1 MKLKRVITPEYK
13 SVFDPENG
21 NFMRFGETENDDP
34 QYSPIGPE
42 LADIE
47 ISTICSVG
55 CKHCYKSNTSMGKNM
70 SIDSFKKVLG
80 NLPKSVNQIAFGIGD
95 IDANPDMFDIFRH
108 CREMGVVP
116 NVTVSGYGFSWEWA
130 GELASLCGAVAVSNY
145 DRDVCYNAVRM
156 LTQEGCKQ
164 VNIHQLLSDETYGE
178 IIQLQSDIKN
188 GERRLEG
195 LNAVVFLSL
204 KKRGRGILHNRIS
217 DEDLEDI
224 VEYCVENEIPFGFDS
239 CSYHRFVPIA
249 KRLGIYEYSLKYAE
263 PCESCLFS
271 IYVNVEGNVYPCSFC
286 EEERLLL
293 GNAVEKPIFLDFL
306 NDIWY
311 CTRSREFRSKL
322 ILGERRCPIY
332 EI

>member
-34 QYSPIGPE
+34 SYSPIGPE

-55 CKHCYKSNTSMGKNM
+55 CKHCYKSNTTKGENM
-70 SIDSFKKVLG
+70 SISRFKRILE

-95 IDANPDMFDIFRH
+95 IDANPDMLDIFWH
-108 CREMGVVP
+108 CRDKGVVP
-116 NVTVSGYGFSWEWA
+116 NVTISGYRMGWDWA
-130 GELASLCGAVAVSNY
+130 GELAEVCGAVAVSNY
-145 DRDVCYNAVRM
+145 NRDVCYNAVNM
-156 LTQEGCKQ
+156 LTQSGCNQ
-164 VNIHQLLSDETYGE
+164 VNIHQLAAEETYYDT
-178 IIQLQSDIKN
+178 IRLLQDVIDQEK
-188 GERRLEG
+188 RLEK

-204 KKRGRGILHNRIS
+204 KKKGRGILYNRLS
-217 DEDLEDI
+217 DWDMEKI
-224 VEYCVENEIPFGFDS
+224 VSMCVNNCIPFGFDS

-249 KRLGIYEYSLKYAE
+249 ERLGIMEYTLQYAE

-271 IYVNVEGNVYPCSFC
+271 IYINVKGDVYPCSFC

-293 GNAVEKPIFLDFL
+293 GNAVEKPLYLDFL

-311 CTRSREFRSKL
+311 CTRAREFRS
-322 ILGERRCPIY
+322 ILVEGDRRCPTY

>member
-13 SVFDPENG
+13 SVFDTENG

-55 CKHCYKSNTSMGKNM
+55 CKHCYKSNTAKGKNM
-70 SIDSFKKVLG
+70 SFDTFSVILD

-95 IDANPDMFDIFRH
+95 LDANPEMLRIFKH
-108 CREMGVVP
+108 CRKKGVIP
-116 NVTVSGYGFSWEWA
+116 NVTISGYNFSWEWA
-130 GELASLCGAVAVSNY
+130 GELSRVCGAVAVSNY
-145 DRDVCYNAVRM
+145 DRETCYEAVAM

-164 VNIHQLLSDETYGE
+164 VNIHQLLSEETYSD
-178 IIQLQSDIKN
+178 IVQLQLDIK
-188 GERRLEG
+188 GKEERLCG

-204 KKRGRGILHNRIS
+204 KKRGRGLLYNRIS
-217 DEDLEDI
+217 DEDLVDVI
-224 VEYCVENEIPFGFDS
+224 TYCVDNDIPFGFDS

-249 KRLGIYEYSLKYAE
+249 RRLGIYDYSFAYAE

-271 IYVNVEGNVYPCSFC
+271 IYVNVEGDVYPCSFC
-286 EEERLLL
+286 EEDRLLL
-293 GNAVEKPIFLDFL
+293 GNATEKPVFLDFL
-306 NDIWY
+306 NDVWY
-311 CTRSREFRSKL
+311 CTRAREFRAALVK
-322 ILGERRCPIY
+322 GERRCPVY